1 MIEICWLRSQG
12 LLREALIKS
21 DSLATDKERF
31 GQKSL
36 LFVMDNDYYNAYDQL
51 NSLMNTKDS
60 IYIAVQNEDMAILDA
75 ELNNARLRL
84 EAERLKSQQEMSIM
98 FGFLML
104 FALVTVAIQFSQW
117 SLNKSLDDLRERN
130 RRELEARN
138 AYRKAMESKEI
149 ENEMKIKVLQN
160 RQNIDLI

>member
-1 MIEICWLRSQG
+1 
-12 LLREALIKS
+12 
-21 DSLATDKERF
+21 
-31 GQKSL
+31 
-36 LFVMDNDYYNAYDQL
+36 
-51 NSLMNTKDS
+51 
-60 IYIAVQNEDMAILDA
+60 
-75 ELNNARLRL
+75 
-84 EAERLKSQQEMSIM
+84 MSIM